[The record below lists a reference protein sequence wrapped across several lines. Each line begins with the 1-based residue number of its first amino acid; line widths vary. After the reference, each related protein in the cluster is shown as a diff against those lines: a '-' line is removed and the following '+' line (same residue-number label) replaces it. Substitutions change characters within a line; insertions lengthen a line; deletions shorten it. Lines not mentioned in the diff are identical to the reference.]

1 MGELTPTIIVAAIG
15 LYFLL
20 LIAIS
25 FFTSKGADSK
35 SFFTANKQS
44 PWFVVAFGMI
54 GASLSGVT
62 FISIPGKVGAG
73 GSNMDFSYMQMV
85 FGFLVGYIIIAR
97 VLMPIYYKQNLTSI
111 YTYLGQ
117 RFGNNAYK
125 LGAFYFLVSRVI
137 GAAFRLYLVAIVFN
151 AIGEMTGVQIPFW
164 LFVLLTI
171 FLIWVYT
178 FRGGLKTIVWTDTLQ
193 TAFMLIAVVFT
204 IYSISNV
211 LGKDLSGLVHLI
223 KSSEYSQV
231 FFFKG
236 GFQDPNNFF
245 KQFISGIFM
254 AIVMTGLDQDMMQK
268 NLSCRSLKDAQK
280 NMYSFSIVLVFVNV
294 LFLTLGALLYIYAA
308 SLGVQTPEKSD
319 LLYPTLALKH
329 LPMAV
334 GLFFILGL
342 VAAAYSSADSALTA
356 LTTSFCVDFL
366 GFDEEKVKESEKKK
380 TRLLVH
386 LGFSILLFFVILA
399 FNTLNDD
406 AVITKLFIY
415 SGYTYGPILGL
426 FSFGILM
433 KNKIG
438 NNWKII
444 AVCIAAP
451 VITYIFNIYDLF
463 IGFKLGFLIILLNGI
478 FTFLG
483 LWLISEKETI

>member
-1 MGELTPTIIVAAIG
+1 MGELTPTIIITVIG

-20 LIAIS
+20 LISIS
-25 FFTSKGADSK
+25 FLTSRGANSE

-73 GSNMDFSYMQMV
+73 GHNMDFSYMQMV
-85 FGFLVGYIIIAR
+85 FGFLVGYFIIAK
-97 VLMPIYYKQNLTSI
+97 VLMPIYYSQNLTSI
-111 YTYLGQ
+111 YSYLQ
-117 RFGNNAYK
+117 ERFGKNAYK

-151 AIGEMTGVQIPFW
+151 AIGEMTDIQIPFW
-164 LFVLLTI
+164 VFVFLTI
-171 FLIWVYT
+171 CLIWIYT
-178 FRGGLKTIVWTDTLQ
+178 FKGGLKTIVWTDTLQ

-204 IYSISNV
+204 IYSISTA
-211 LGKDLSGLVHLI
+211 LGKDLGGLVEMI
-223 KSSEYSQV
+223 KTSEYSKM
-231 FFFKG
+231 FFFEN
-236 GFQDPNNFF
+236 GFSDPNNFF

-268 NLSCRSLKDAQK
+268 NLSCKSLSDAQK

-308 SLGVQTPEKSD
+308 SLGVETPEKSD
-319 LLYPTLALKH
+319 LLYPMLALKH

-366 GFDEEKVKESEKKK
+366 GFNEGKIQEERKKSTRVK
-380 TRLLVH
+380 VH
-386 LGFSILLFFVILA
+386 LGFSILLFFVIIV
-399 FNTLNDD
+399 FNALNDD

-426 FSFGILM
+426 FSFGIIT
-433 KNKIG
+433 KRQVE
-438 NNWKII
+438 NNWQII
-444 AVCIAAP
+444 AVCILAP
-451 VITYIFNIYDLF
+451 FLTYIFNIYDLF
-463 IGFKLGFLIILLNGI
+463 IGFKLGFLIILLNGM

-483 LWLISEKETI
+483 LLMISNKKWD